1 MLTAALLTIVKIW
14 KPPSVPHL
22 VNGKV
27 NGGPG
32 ISHSQQ
38 LKKMEQIMDT

>member
-1 MLTAALLTIVKIW
+1 MFNAALLTIVKIW
-14 KPPSVPHL
+14 KPPSIHHL

-27 NGGPG
+27 NGDPG
-32 ISHSQQ
+32 INNSQQ